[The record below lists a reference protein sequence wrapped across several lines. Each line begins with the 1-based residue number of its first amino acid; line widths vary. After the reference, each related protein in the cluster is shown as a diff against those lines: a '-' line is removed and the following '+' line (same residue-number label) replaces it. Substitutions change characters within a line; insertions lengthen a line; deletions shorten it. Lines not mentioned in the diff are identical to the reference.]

1 MCHRRLR
8 AEHNLGLLIP
18 FVPVCRSYRAPRT
31 PKTVART
38 PWLELASADGPWRSR
53 LHASTII
60 FGSMVLTDAVARS
73 YLPQEEAAAACWTS
87 CSHAVSFSGAKLT
100 SGPAN
105 PKSLTSEAYC
115 RAPCW
120 LVKLPVWPNCN

>member
-60 FGSMVLTDAVARS
+60 FGSMVLTDAVYTGSLVAGKKQQFELVFKRLNICLLVFNGLL
-73 YLPQEEAAAACWTS
+73 LP
-87 CSHAVSFSGAKLT
+87 
-100 SGPAN
+100 
-105 PKSLTSEAYC
+105 
-115 RAPCW
+115 
-120 LVKLPVWPNCN
+120 